1 MLDSEKFAQDG
12 YIIVKGLLSPEKVED
27 CLTSIQGLE
36 PKLLV
41 PFSTEGWGFGSLK
54 DIYPFADM
62 LEIIKNKLEQLN
74 LIDKNIMLNH
84 LVSNRKPPWIGPEVE
99 YHQEILNYK
108 IFAAG
113 ATPEFVKKNW
123 VQIYLPLHD
132 EKAENGGLRILTNT
146 HKLSVLDCQ
155 DIISPNFGH
164 KRRVAPGV
172 LADLNSSNEHS
183 LIDLNLNA
191 GDCIFFS
198 TYLVHSSPSNGS
210 PDERISLVSQ
220 ARPADFEPNQKIFN
234 QEAAFRKDFV
244 TNELMKIC
252 EANNK
257 VKKYNEFYKS
267 K

>member
-1 MLDSEKFAQDG
+1 MNVIELTKKLNGDIFIFGKLGQD
-12 YIIVKGLLSPEKVED
+12 YADVNYLNDNQIKSIFQDYQHPEYKQKGA
-27 CLTSIQGLE
+27 
-36 PKLLV
+36 
-41 PFSTEGWGFGSLK
+41 GF
-54 DIYPFADM
+54 IP
-62 LEIIKNKLEQLN
+62 
-74 LIDKNIMLNH
+74 
-84 LVSNRKPPWIGPEVE
+84 
-99 YHQEILNYK
+99 
-108 IFAAG
+108 
-113 ATPEFVKKNW
+113 
-123 VQIYLPLHD
+123 YL
-132 EKAENGGLRILTNT
+132 GI
-146 HKLSVLDCQ
+146 
-155 DIISPNFGH
+155 
-164 KRRVAPGV
+164 
-172 LADLNSSNEHS
+172 
-183 LIDLNLNA
+183 IDLNLNA